1 MECKTFWHD
10 GDVYGHDKKAY
21 QKWYRTSIAS
31 NKKRSGKIM
40 ADVIIDVFNFVFTVI
55 LVGVFLAWLSLMHS
69 MYQSFTKA
77 PYLDRFENKS
87 TSTPKVSV
95 ILPARN
101 EEDFISKCLETLSS
115 QDYKDFEIIAIDDS
129 SEDKTGKIIKEF
141 SKKNSK
147 IIHVTAREKPENWMG
162 KNWACMEGFKKAT
175 GKIMLFTDADTKFE
189 ENVITLAVSHLQ
201 SENLDALT
209 VIPRLRCIDRITK
222 ITLPMLSTF
231 LHSRYSA
238 LNVNNPKKKVGYF
251 FGSFFVIK
259 RKVYE
264 EIGTHEKVKQEIIE
278 DGALGKITKESGY
291 ALKMVRGEHLIE
303 ALYSRSSKEMWN
315 GLKRLMVPLYH
326 QSSSSAVGVFFAVLF
341 ILFMPIPLL
350 IYSVIA
356 FEPNLSCIILL
367 ISAVIS
373 TITIFSASIMETKM
387 GLNLSIVNSIFAP
400 VGSIIVVLG
409 FLSGIL
415 QANKSAAVSWRGRKY
430 SVKEFS
436 QNYLRV

>member
-1 MECKTFWHD
+1 MVD
-10 GDVYGHDKKAY
+10 
-21 QKWYRTSIAS
+21 
-31 NKKRSGKIM
+31 
-40 ADVIIDVFNFVFTVI
+40 IIVDVFNFIFTVI
-55 LVGVFLAWLSLMHS
+55 LLGVFLTWIFLMHS
-69 MYQSFTKA
+69 MFQSFTKT
-77 PYLDRFENKS
+77 PFLDKFEKNGIS
-87 TSTPKVSV
+87 NPKVSV

-101 EEDFISKCLETLSS
+101 EEDFISRCLETLCA
-115 QDYKDFEIIAIDDS
+115 QDYKNFEIIAIDDS
-129 SEDKTGKIIKEF
+129 SEDKTGKIIAEF
-141 SKKNSK
+141 SKKDSK
-147 IIHVTAREKPENWMG
+147 IIHVSAREKPQNWMG

-175 GKIMLFTDADTKFE
+175 GEIMLFTDADTKFE
-189 ENVITLAVSHLQ
+189 KNVITLAVSHLQ

-209 VIPRLRCIDRITK
+209 VIPRLRCIDKITK

-238 LNVNNPKKKVGYF
+238 LNVNDPKKKIGYF
-251 FGSFFVIK
+251 FGSFFVIS

-303 ALYSRSSKEMWN
+303 ALYSRSSKEMWD

-326 QSSSSAVGVFFAVLF
+326 QSSSSAIGVFFAVLF

-350 IYSVIA
+350 TYSIIA
-356 FEPNLSCIILL
+356 FEPSLSFTTLL
-367 ISAVIS
+367 ISAIIS

-387 GLNLSIVNSIFAP
+387 GLDLSIMNSIFAP
-400 VGSIIVVLG
+400 IGSIIVVLG

-415 QANKSAAVSWRGRKY
+415 HANKSTAVSWRGRKY

-436 QNYLRV
+436 QDYLKV

>member
-1 MECKTFWHD
+1 MVD
-10 GDVYGHDKKAY
+10 
-21 QKWYRTSIAS
+21 I
-31 NKKRSGKIM
+31 
-40 ADVIIDVFNFVFTVI
+40 IIDVFNFIFTVI

-69 MYQSFTKA
+69 MYQSFTKT
-77 PYLDRFENKS
+77 PFLDRFENKS
-87 TSTPKVSV
+87 TTTPKVSV

-101 EEDFISKCLETLSS
+101 EEDFIGRCLESLRT
-115 QDYKDFEIIAIDDS
+115 QDYNDFEIIAIDDS
-129 SEDKTGKIIKEF
+129 SEDKTGEIIEELT
-141 SKKNSK
+141 KKDSK
-147 IIHVTAREKPENWMG
+147 IIHVSANEKPQNWMG

-175 GKIMLFTDADTKFE
+175 GNIMLFTDADTKFE
-189 ENVITLAVSHLQ
+189 KNVISLAVSHLQ
-201 SENLDALT
+201 SEDLDALT

-326 QSSSSAVGVFFAVLF
+326 QNSASAVGVFFAVLF

-350 IYSVIA
+350 AYSVIA
-356 FEPNLSCIILL
+356 FEPSLSFSTLL
-367 ISAVIS
+367 ISAIIS
-373 TITIFSASIMETKM
+373 TITIFSASIMETRM
-387 GLNLSIVNSIFAP
+387 GLDLSIMNSVFAP
-400 VGSIIVVLG
+400 IGSIIVVLG

-415 QANKSAAVSWRGRKY
+415 HANKSTAVSWRGRKY

-436 QNYLRV
+436 QNYLKV

>member
-1 MECKTFWHD
+1 
-10 GDVYGHDKKAY
+10 
-21 QKWYRTSIAS
+21 
-31 NKKRSGKIM
+31 M
-40 ADVIIDVFNFVFTVI
+40 ADIIIDVFNFIFTII

-69 MYQSFTKA
+69 MYQSFTKT
-77 PYLDRFENKS
+77 PFLDKFEDKS
-87 TSTPKVSV
+87 TSNPKVSV

-101 EEDFISKCLETLSS
+101 EEDFISRCLETLSV
-115 QDYKDFEIIAIDDS
+115 QDYKNFEILAIDDS
-129 SEDKTGKIIKEF
+129 SEDNTGDIIKKF
-141 SKKNSK
+141 SKSDSR
-147 IIHVTAREKPENWMG
+147 IIHVAARKKPQNWMG

-175 GKIMLFTDADTKFE
+175 GDIMLFTDADTKFE
-189 ENVITLAVSHLQ
+189 KNVITLAVSHLQ
-201 SENLDALT
+201 SESLDALT
-209 VIPRLRCIDRITK
+209 VIPRLLCIDKITK

-291 ALKMVRGEHLIE
+291 AMKMVRGEHLIE
-303 ALYSRSSKEMWN
+303 ALYSRSSKEMWD

-326 QSSSSAVGVFFAVLF
+326 QNSSTAIGVFFAVLF

-350 IYSVIA
+350 AYSAIA
-356 FEPNLSCIILL
+356 FELTLSFTTLL
-367 ISAVIS
+367 ISAIIS
-373 TITIFSASIMETKM
+373 TITIFSASVMETRM
-387 GLNLSIVNSIFAP
+387 GLNLNIVNSIFAP
-400 VGSIIVVLG
+400 IGSIIVILG
-409 FLSGIL
+409 FLAGIL
-415 QANKSAAVSWRGRKY
+415 QANKSTAVSWRGRNY

-436 QNYLRV
+436 QNYLKV

>member
-1 MECKTFWHD
+1 MLD
-10 GDVYGHDKKAY
+10 
-21 QKWYRTSIAS
+21 I
-31 NKKRSGKIM
+31 
-40 ADVIIDVFNFVFTVI
+40 IIDVFNFIFTVI
-55 LVGVFLAWLSLMHS
+55 LLGVFLAWLSLMHS
-69 MYQSFTKA
+69 MYQSFTKT
-77 PYLDRFENKS
+77 PFLDRFENKS
-87 TSTPKVSV
+87 TATPKVSV

-101 EEDFISKCLETLSS
+101 EEGFIGRCLESLRT
-115 QDYKDFEIIAIDDS
+115 QDYNDFEIIAIDDS
-129 SEDKTGKIIKEF
+129 SEDKTGEIIEELA
-141 SKKNSK
+141 KKDSK
-147 IIHVTAREKPENWMG
+147 IIHVTANEKPQNWMG

-175 GKIMLFTDADTKFE
+175 GDIMLFTDADTKFE
-189 ENVITLAVSHLQ
+189 KNVMSLAVSHLQ
-201 SENLDALT
+201 SDDLDALT
-209 VIPRLRCIDRITK
+209 VIPRLRCIDKITK

-259 RKVYE
+259 RRVYE

-326 QSSSSAVGVFFAVLF
+326 QNSASAVGVFFAVLF

-350 IYSVIA
+350 AYSVIA
-356 FEPNLSCIILL
+356 FEPSLSFSTLL
-367 ISAVIS
+367 ISAIIS
-373 TITIFSASIMETKM
+373 TITIFSASIMETRM

-400 VGSIIVVLG
+400 IGSIIVVLG

-415 QANKSAAVSWRGRKY
+415 HANKSTAVSWRGRKY

-436 QNYLRV
+436 QNYLKV

>member
-1 MECKTFWHD
+1 
-10 GDVYGHDKKAY
+10 
-21 QKWYRTSIAS
+21 
-31 NKKRSGKIM
+31 M
-40 ADVIIDVFNFVFTVI
+40 ADVVIDVFNFIFTVI

-69 MYQSFTKA
+69 MYQSFTKT

-87 TSTPKVSV
+87 TSTPKVSI

-101 EEDFISKCLETLSS
+101 EEDFISKCLETLST
-115 QDYKDFEIIAIDDS
+115 QDYNDFEIIAIDDS
-129 SEDKTGKIIKEF
+129 SEDKTGKIIEEF
-141 SKKNSK
+141 SKKKSK
-147 IIHVTAREKPENWMG
+147 IIHVTARKKPENWMG

-175 GKIMLFTDADTKFE
+175 GEIILFTDADTKFE
-189 ENVITLAVSHLQ
+189 KNVITLAVSHLQ
-201 SENLDALT
+201 SESLDALT
-209 VIPRLRCIDRITK
+209 VIPRLRCIDKITK

-326 QSSSSAVGVFFAVLF
+326 QNSSSAIGVFFAVLF

-350 IYSVIA
+350 VYSIIA
-356 FEPNLSCIILL
+356 FQPSLSFITLL
-367 ISAVIS
+367 SASIIS
-373 TITIFSASIMETKM
+373 TITVFAASIMETKM
-387 GLNLSIVNSIFAP
+387 GLNLSIMNSIFAP
-400 VGSIIVVLG
+400 LGSIIVVLG

-415 QANKSAAVSWRGRKY
+415 QANKSTAVSWRGRKY

-436 QNYLRV
+436 QNHLKV

>member
-1 MECKTFWHD
+1 
-10 GDVYGHDKKAY
+10 
-21 QKWYRTSIAS
+21 
-31 NKKRSGKIM
+31 M
-40 ADVIIDVFNFVFTVI
+40 ADVVIDVFNFIFTVI
-55 LVGVFLAWLSLMHS
+55 LVGVFLAWLSLMYS
-69 MYQSFTKA
+69 MYQSFTKT
-77 PYLDRFENKS
+77 PYLDKFENKS
-87 TSTPKVSV
+87 TSTPKVSI

-101 EEDFISKCLETLSS
+101 EEDFISKCLETLSI
-115 QDYKDFEIIAIDDS
+115 QDYNDFEIIAIDDS
-129 SEDKTGKIIKEF
+129 SEDKTGEIIEEF

-175 GKIMLFTDADTKFE
+175 GEIILFTDADTKFE
-189 ENVITLAVSHLQ
+189 ENVITLAISHLQ

-209 VIPRLRCIDRITK
+209 VIPRLRCIDKITK

-326 QSSSSAVGVFFAVLF
+326 QSSSSAIGVFFAVLF

-350 IYSVIA
+350 VYSIIA
-356 FEPNLSCIILL
+356 FEVNLSFTTLL
-367 ISAVIS
+367 ISSIIS

-387 GLNLSIVNSIFAP
+387 GLNLSIMNSIFAP
-400 VGSIIVVLG
+400 LGSIIVVLG

-415 QANKSAAVSWRGRKY
+415 QANKSTAVSWRGRKY

-436 QNYLRV
+436 QNYLKV

>member
-1 MECKTFWHD
+1 MT
-10 GDVYGHDKKAY
+10 
-21 QKWYRTSIAS
+21 
-31 NKKRSGKIM
+31 
-40 ADVIIDVFNFVFTVI
+40 DVIIDTFNFVFTVI
-55 LVGVFLAWLSLMHS
+55 LIGVFLAWLSLMNS
-69 MYQSFTKA
+69 MYQSFTRT
-77 PYLDRFENKS
+77 PFLDIFENKS
-87 TSTPKVSV
+87 TSNPRVSI

-101 EEDFISKCLETLSS
+101 EENYISECLETLSV

-129 SEDKTGKIIKEF
+129 SEDKTGEIIEKFAKE
-141 SKKNSK
+141 NSK
-147 IIHVTAREKPENWMG
+147 IIHVTAREKPQNWMG
-162 KNWACMEGFKKAT
+162 KNWACMEGFKKAK
-175 GKIMLFTDADTKFE
+175 GNLILFTDADTKFKK
-189 ENVITLAVSHLQ
+189 NVITLAVSHLQ

-209 VIPRLRCIDRITK
+209 VIPRLRCIDKITK

-238 LNVNNPKKKVGYF
+238 LNVNNPEKKVGYF

-326 QSSSSAVGVFFAVLF
+326 QNSSSAIGVFFAVLF

-350 IYSVIA
+350 TYSIIA
-356 FEPNLSCIILL
+356 FELNLSFTTLL
-367 ISAVIS
+367 ISSIIS

-415 QANKSAAVSWRGRKY
+415 QANKSTAVSWRGRKY

-436 QNYLRV
+436 QNYLKV